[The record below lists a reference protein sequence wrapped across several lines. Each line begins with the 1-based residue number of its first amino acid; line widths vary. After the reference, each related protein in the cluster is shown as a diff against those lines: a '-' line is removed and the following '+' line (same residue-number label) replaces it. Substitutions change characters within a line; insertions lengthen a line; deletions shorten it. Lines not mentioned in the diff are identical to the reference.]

1 MKEHVKG
8 GVEVG
13 NENEMA
19 YEGTRETFFDFFKP
33 GLRCYCDRSH
43 LAEFSNRL

>member
-13 NENEMA
+13 NENE
-19 YEGTRETFFDFFKP
+19 GTREIFFDFFKP